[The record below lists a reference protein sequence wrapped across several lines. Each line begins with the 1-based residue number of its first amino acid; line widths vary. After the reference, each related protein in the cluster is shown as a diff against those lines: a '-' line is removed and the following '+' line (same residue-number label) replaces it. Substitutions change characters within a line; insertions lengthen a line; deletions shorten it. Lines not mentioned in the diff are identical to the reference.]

1 MRFLAQLVR
10 LPMAALAYGM
20 DVFVKTM
27 QESQRAA
34 TQPGEPPSAAKV
46 NNSQAPIYQAPIYKE
61 IKEMADQDLSA
72 DELKVVRYRIIF
84 KKRDLE
90 VTLHTGED
98 LVNYDTD
105 GASFGALKIAEFLG
119 RVALGEVPRPALWRD
134 ERYARTRP
142 NNTTWSI
149 PDEDRRYIGFL
160 YEVIRREPRQE
171 KEYDREQ
178 VRELRKIANR
188 ISPHRS

>member
-10 LPMAALAYGM
+10 LPMAALAYGV

-27 QESQRAA
+27 QESQRAVN
-34 TQPGEPPSAAKV
+34 QPGEPPSVAKV

-61 IKEMADQDLSA
+61 IKEMADQDLSG

-90 VTLHTGED
+90 VTLASGEE

-105 GASFGALKIAEFLG
+105 GASFGALKIAEFVTKVG
-119 RVALGEVPRPALWRD
+119 AGEVTKPDLWKE

-142 NNTTWSI
+142 DKAWSI
-149 PDEDRRYIGFL
+149 PKEDRRYIGFL
-160 YEVIRREPRQE
+160 FEVLRHEPRQE

-178 VRELRKIANR
+178 VKELRKIADR
-188 ISPHRS
+188 IGPHRS